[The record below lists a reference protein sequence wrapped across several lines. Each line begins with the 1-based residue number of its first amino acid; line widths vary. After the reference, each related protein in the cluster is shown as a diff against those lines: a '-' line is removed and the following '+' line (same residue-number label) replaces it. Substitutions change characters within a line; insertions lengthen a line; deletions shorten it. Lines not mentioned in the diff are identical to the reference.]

1 MLINRTLCSPDLFL
15 LRILRMK
22 TSIYAF
28 LTEKWLEE
36 NTDGLKSV
44 FMDRK
49 NQATY
54 EAMVENLGSDSMYE
68 QKTLEKLYSE
78 IRTWTWDKDSGDFRD
93 DGLIETSRSRLAQ

>member
-1 MLINRTLCSPDLFL
+1 
-15 LRILRMK
+15 MK

-36 NTDGLKSV
+36 NVDGLKSV

-54 EAMVENLGSDSMYE
+54 EAMVDALGSDSICDE
-68 QKTLEKLYSE
+68 VILERLYSRISE
-78 IRTWTWDKDSGDFRD
+78 SPISYSNPGISGKNLVSAVDRVNRT
-93 DGLIETSRSRLAQ
+93 

>member
-1 MLINRTLCSPDLFL
+1 
-15 LRILRMK
+15 MK

-36 NTDGLKSV
+36 NVDGLKSV

-54 EAMVENLGSDSMYE
+54 KAMMDALGGDSICDDAILERLYSRISTSAISSDSNHR
-68 QKTLEKLYSE
+68 
-78 IRTWTWDKDSGDFRD
+78 INH
-93 DGLIETSRSRLAQ
+93 